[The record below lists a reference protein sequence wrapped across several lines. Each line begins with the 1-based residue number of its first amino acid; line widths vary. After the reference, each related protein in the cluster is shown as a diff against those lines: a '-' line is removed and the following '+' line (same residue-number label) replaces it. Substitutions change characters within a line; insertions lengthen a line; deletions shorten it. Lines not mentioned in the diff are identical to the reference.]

1 MGTNLYQTKVDQNF
15 WVQIFWRQIFKTSA
29 NMWGQSPGDGHLQIQ
44 QALRRWHQRNRIP
57 RGPKPPAARLHQGN
71 FSFFCDVIFMTD
83 PLHFL
88 VTFFPLQFLQEQVA
102 ACCLQV
108 DARSVVRLPGITPV
122 EHDKIWVIVEDL
134 CVKVIH
140 EVKGA
145 EYVHTH

>member
-1 MGTNLYQTKVDQNF
+1 
-15 WVQIFWRQIFKTSA
+15 
-29 NMWGQSPGDGHLQIQ
+29 
-44 QALRRWHQRNRIP
+44 
-57 RGPKPPAARLHQGN
+57 
-71 FSFFCDVIFMTD
+71 MTD